1 MLFIASLKFFS
12 SRKLNSRTFSS
23 FAMSMRQNIVEAD
36 GLAGPLIHHE
46 TVRLLKSRTDGR
58 NEKSCAFVPVK
69 LKYWSNG
76 LSENKNGAIQL
87 QIFNWGYKVGINS
100 SVHLFLS
107 YSIGVESTSTNL
119 HRRFCQ

>member
-1 MLFIASLKFFS
+1 
-12 SRKLNSRTFSS
+12 
-23 FAMSMRQNIVEAD
+23 MRQNTVEAD

-46 TVRLLKSRTDGR
+46 TVRLLKSKTDGR
-58 NEKSCAFVPVK
+58 IEKSCAFVPVK

-87 QIFNWGYKVGINS
+87 QIFNWGYKVGVNS
-100 SVHLFLS
+100 LVHLFLC